1 MKIRVDTYF
10 DCTATGT
17 TGHFRQVQLPMINR
31 TGDTIV
37 DEAAWNRS
45 RNQQRNF
52 ETLLQLI
59 GLYTQPLELSNPVY
73 DANTQQWSFEFEV
86 EFEGIFADN
95 VDSLGLLKQQACN
108 VPMITG
114 LGEQQTLPR
123 QLIPDVNIFFSELNT
138 SN

>member
-31 TGDTIV
+31 VGKTIV
-37 DEAAWNRS
+37 DESTWNRS

-52 ETLLQLI
+52 ETVLQLI

-73 DANTQQWSFEFEV
+73 DAETQMWSFEFEV

-95 VDSLGLLKQQACN
+95 VDRLGLLKQQTRN

-123 QLIPDVNIFFSELNT
+123 QLIPDVNIFFSELN
-138 SN
+138 NAN